1 MRRGFILAEVMV
13 SLAILAVGLL
23 VIVRS
28 FNDSLQAN
36 RFSKES
42 LQATLLAQ
50 SKLDA
55 LKVGE
60 GEVVTGDDKFEVTV
74 QQSDTVSKDLN
85 RVTVTVTWKSK
96 GKVHNL
102 EISTLG
108 VVK

>member
-36 RFSKES
+36 RFAKES

-102 EISTLG
+102 EFSTLG
-108 VVK
+108 FVK